1 MSIEQTPVE
10 PVTDDLDAFS
20 AELFGQSKA
29 PPAATE
35 EEIVEEV
42 EQEDAPTTDTT
53 ETDALE
59 NEDDNDATEE
69 LDSLEELD
77 TPKPKKNRFQ
87 ERIDKAVGAQREA
100 ERQLAAALAKLE
112 QLEDTKPEP
121 KPVSQGS
128 EDTSPQPT
136 DMNEDGTEKYPLGE
150 FDPLYIKDLMRHT
163 LKEESAARERQLAEE
178 REQAERDQAQA
189 ELQSAWNEKLVP
201 AKERYPDFQEV
212 GEQMLSTFESIDPAY
227 GEYLTNTIMEMEYGP
242 DVFYYLASNL
252 DEAQKIVDSGPKK
265 ATLALGRLETKFATA
280 NEVQPRSKVSKAPPP
295 PTHTNKGA
303 AITMPDVPDDTDDLD
318 AFSRKLFKK
327 R

>member
-10 PVTDDLDAFS
+10 PVEDDLDLFS

-35 EEIVEEV
+35 EETEEEV
-42 EQEDAPTTDTT
+42 EQEDASTTDTT

-59 NEDDNDATEE
+59 DENDTVEDEVAEEPTE
-69 LDSLEELD
+69 
-77 TPKPKKNRFQ
+77 KPKKNRFQ

-112 QLEDTKPEP
+112 AAEKSTKEP
-121 KPVSQGS
+121 KPTPPVT
-128 EDTSPQPT
+128 EDTGPQPT
-136 DMNEDGTEKYPLGE
+136 DTNEDGTEKYPLGE

-163 LKEESAARERQLAEE
+163 LKEESVARERILEE
-178 REQAERDQAQA
+178 QREQAERDQAQA

-212 GEQMLSTFESIDPAY
+212 GEQMLATFENIDPAY

-242 DVFYYLASNL
+242 DVFYYLASNV

-295 PTHTNKGA
+295 PAHTNKGA
-303 AITMPDVPDDTDDLD
+303 AVAMPDVPDDTDDLD
-318 AFSRKLFKK
+318 AFAKKLFK
-327 R
+327 RR